1 MNNTVKYAF
10 EPFAKIESGK
20 PIKIM
25 PVGKFYRGKRILE
38 VTKDRLQEIVKNFK
52 AGLPRFRV
60 GFNLDHADGSGKV
73 GDVKDLAYL
82 DDGPQ
87 GSGLYATEYDLT
99 DKGKKAVEE
108 DGYDGTSAEVVWT
121 LNDGA
126 KYQDPESGTMFD
138 NILTGI
144 AFTPKPFFGH
154 KHVALYTADV
164 EKAQEIVEIY
174 RPYGG
179 ATTFDEYDEFINA
192 QAMADQVRW
201 ETETFRMLIDN
212 ILERVDIDDKA
223 KAIADLASEYEARI
237 KNVGSE
243 KMSVIDKIKHLL
255 SADETLENVEYFRKF
270 TAEQRK
276 ELAKEGKALPDG
288 SYPIVTK
295 QDLQNAIQAYG
306 RGGSKAQVK
315 KHIIKRAK
323 ALGASDMLPEN
334 WDAEV
339 DAEILDAK
347 EVPMEGDIVEPK
359 VESKEELVNTQEVE
373 KMAEELKVSKEHSEK
388 LEAELKDIRD
398 AQRKER
404 MKSVAESFKALPV
417 EVDEFTEKMLALEDA
432 DPEVAKWVGEK
443 FDAIEK
449 ALVEAGLLKEIG
461 SELDADLPSTERF
474 LQMVDSKVKEG
485 TEYGDALAEVAKAE
499 PELAEAYYKK

>member
-1 MNNTVKYAF
+1 MNNTVRYAF
-10 EPFAKIESGK
+10 EPFAKIELGQ

-38 VTKDRLQEIVKNFK
+38 VTKDRLQEIVKNFQT
-52 AGLPRFRV
+52 GLPRFRV
-60 GFNLDHADGSGKV
+60 GFNLDHEENSGKV
-73 GDVKDLAYL
+73 GDVKNLAYL

-87 GSGLYATEYDLT
+87 GSGLYATQYELSE
-99 DKGKKAVEE
+99 KGKKAIEE

-121 LNDGA
+121 LNNGA
-126 KYQDPESGTMFD
+126 KYQDPESGTETD
-138 NILTGI
+138 NVLVGV

-179 ATTFDEYDEFINA
+179 ATTFEEYDEWVNA

-212 ILERVDIDDKA
+212 ILERLDINDKA

-334 WDAEV
+334 WEAEV
-339 DAEILDAK
+339 DAEILEAE
-347 EVPMEGDIVEPK
+347 EVEEMATEIVEEP
-359 VESKEELVNTQEVE
+359 KEELVDTQEVE

-388 LEAELKDIRD
+388 LEAELKGIRD
-398 AQRKER
+398 SQRKER

-443 FDAIEK
+443 FGAIEK

-461 SELDADLPSTERF
+461 SELDADLPNTERF
-474 LQMVDSKVKEG
+474 LQMVESKVKEG
-485 TEYGDALAEVAKAE
+485 SDYGDALAEVAKAE